1 MNQNFPSLADFRS
14 FMVNQ
19 LGSVEVIRQSLY
31 DTQLY
36 PTAGQTRLA
45 FFQLPIGQGL
55 SASPGN
61 ANAAKALTDTNMQ
74 LGGQLPA
81 PQGFWIQSVEVDF
94 QPGSVNTANTFT
106 IQPPTLTAAAAGV
119 GIQCGEH
126 DVNNFYNAGA
136 LALNIGQKVYL
147 QEAPLLWFP
156 PKCRFELDTAVAQNS
171 ATTTLWGKVKMK
183 AGGRPYILDPG
194 LALMTSQNFDIT
206 LTWPVVVATPSGFNG
221 AVRVILD
228 GWLFRAVQ

>member
-1 MNQNFPSLADFRS
+1 MNQNFPTLSDFRAY
-14 FMVNQ
+14 MVNR
-19 LGSVEVIRQSLY
+19 LGDVEVVKQSLY

-36 PTAGQTRLA
+36 PTAGLTRLA

-61 ANAAKALTDTNMQ
+61 ANATKALTDTNMQ

-81 PQGFWIQSVEVDF
+81 PQGFWISSVEVDF
-94 QPGSVNTANTFT
+94 QPGSSAAANTFA
-106 IQPPTLTAAAAGV
+106 IQPPTFTNAVAAITVQAG
-119 GIQCGEH
+119 EN
-126 DVNNFYNAGA
+126 DVSNFYTSGA

-156 PKCRFELDTAVAQNS
+156 PKCRFELDVAIAQNS
-171 ATTTLWGKVKMK
+171 ATTTEWGKAKMK
-183 AGGRPYILDPG
+183 AGGRPYIIDPG
-194 LALMTSQNFDIT
+194 LPLMTSQNFDVT

-221 AVRVILD
+221 AIRVILD